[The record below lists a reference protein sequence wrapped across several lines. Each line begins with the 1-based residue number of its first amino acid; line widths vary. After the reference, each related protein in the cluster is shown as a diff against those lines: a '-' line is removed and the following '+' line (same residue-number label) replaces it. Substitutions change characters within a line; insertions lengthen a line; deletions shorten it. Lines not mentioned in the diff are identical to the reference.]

1 MKIVFMGTP
10 DFAIPSLKKLL
21 ESNHTIAAVVS
32 APDKER
38 GRGREVSFTPVK
50 EFAIQNKL
58 EVLTPVSLKDQQFID
73 RLNELDPDLFVVVAF
88 RILPKEV
95 YSIPKRGSFNLHGS
109 LLPKYRGAAPIQ
121 WALIN
126 GETETG
132 VTTFFLEDKVDTG
145 NIILQKK
152 IEIDPD
158 DDFGSLHDKL
168 MILGAEAVLETVELI
183 ANGSYRLAK
192 QNDQE
197 ASPAPKITKEI
208 CRIDWIKNAA
218 EIHNLVR
225 GLSPYPGAFFMY
237 KDKVYKVFKTKLI
250 ENGKLPIDNSQF
262 SILNVGRQVHN
273 SQLHLKIYQS
283 KKEIFIT
290 TGNGTLQILE
300 LQPEGRKRMTAEE
313 FLRGYSLI
321 K

>member
-10 DFAIPSLKKLL
+10 EFAIPSLQKIL
-21 ESNHTIAAVVS
+21 ESKHQVLAVVS

-38 GRGREVSFTPVK
+38 GRGRQITYSPVK
-50 EFAIQNKL
+50 EFALKNKL
-58 EVLTPVSLKDQQFID
+58 KVFNPVSLKDPEFIS
-73 RLNELDPDLFVVVAF
+73 ELRKLKPDLFVVVAF

-95 YSIPKRGSFNLHGS
+95 YSIPLKGSFNLHGS

-126 GETETG
+126 GEKETG

-145 NIILQKK
+145 NIIIQEKLP
-152 IEIDPD
+152 IAEED
-158 DDFGSLHDKL
+158 DYGSLYDK
-168 MILGAEAVLETVELI
+168 MMMFGADVVLRTVNLIEAENYSLT
-183 ANGSYRLAK
+183 K
-192 QNDQE
+192 QNDSL

-208 CRIDWIKNAA
+208 CEINWNKNAF

-225 GLSPYPGAFFMY
+225 GLSPHPGAFFNLNG
-237 KDKVYKVFKTKLI
+237 KLFKIFKTKLI
-250 ENGKLPIDNSQF
+250 ESDKWSVVSGQLDIKSNATDNSQL
-262 SILNVGRQVHN
+262 STD
-273 SQLHLKIYQS
+273 KIYQT
-283 KKEIFIT
+283 KKEIYVQTAKGLI
-290 TGNGTLQILE
+290 QILE

-321 K
+321 N